1 MRNPEII
8 PEVLKELEKF
18 WEQVPDWRLGQ
29 VISNFSYELM
39 GNNDPFYMEDK
50 DLLELLKN
58 KNKNL

>member
-1 MRNPEII
+1 MRNPDRI

-18 WEQVPDWRLGQ
+18 WKQVPNWRLGQ

-39 GNNDPFYMEDK
+39 GNNDPFYMEDT